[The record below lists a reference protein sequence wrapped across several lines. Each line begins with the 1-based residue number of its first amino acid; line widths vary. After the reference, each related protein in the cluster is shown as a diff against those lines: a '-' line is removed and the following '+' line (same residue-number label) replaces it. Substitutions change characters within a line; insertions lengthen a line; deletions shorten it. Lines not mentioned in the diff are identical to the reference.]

1 VSRAAGI
8 IEPVRALN
16 RPTSWWGWN
25 WEQPTPMS
33 ITELIAAGNLDA
45 RVAAL
50 FWVAME
56 RGASLIMAADP
67 PHSGKTTTLSA
78 LLAFTKPDTAVY
90 FTQGQGEQFLLPAV
104 SDSYDTYILVNEM
117 SDHIPVYTWDQ
128 NARRAFELLS
138 DGYRLATTMHDHT
151 AEGVLS
157 QLERD
162 LSIPKRHL
170 ANLTF
175 VVPMFIGR
183 DNGRIVRRIEELVYV
198 EPKGDAYKLTR
209 IAKWER
215 DTDSF
220 SMFADDNA
228 KRAFAAWAK
237 LSPEAL
243 DQQIT
248 ERAGFLEALRNTGA
262 NSIPEV
268 NTAIESYYE
277 QVLRA

>member
-1 VSRAAGI
+1 
-8 IEPVRALN
+8 
-16 RPTSWWGWN
+16 
-25 WEQPTPMS
+25 MS
-33 ITELIAAGNLDA
+33 ITELIAAGNMDA

-78 LLAFTKPDTAVY
+78 LLTFTKPDTAVY
-90 FTQGQGEQFLLPAV
+90 FTQGQGEQFLLPAL
-104 SDSYDTYILVNEM
+104 SDEYDTYILVNEM
-117 SDHIPVYTWDQ
+117 SDHIPVYTWDS
-128 NARRAFELLS
+128 NARRVFEILS
-138 DGYRLATTMHDHT
+138 DGYRLATTMHDT
-151 AEGVLS
+151 TVEGVLG

-170 ANLTF
+170 AQLTF

-183 DNGRIVRRIEELVYV
+183 ANGRIVRRIEEIAYLQ
-198 EPKGDAYKLTR
+198 PKGDAYTISR
-209 IAKWER
+209 IATWER
-215 DTDSF
+215 ETDTFALF
-220 SMFADDNA
+220 SDDNA
-228 KRAFAAWAK
+228 RRAFAAWAK

-243 DQQIT
+243 DHQVT

-277 QVLRA
+277 QMLRA

>member
-1 VSRAAGI
+1 M
-8 IEPVRALN
+8 RALN

-25 WEQPTPMS
+25 WEPPTPMS
-33 ITELIAAGNLDA
+33 IIELIEAGNMDS
-45 RVAAL
+45 RIAAL

-78 LLAFTKPDTAVY
+78 LLGFTKPDTAVY
-90 FTQGQGEQFLLPAV
+90 FTQGQGEQFLLPSV
-104 SDSYDTYILVNEM
+104 SDAYDTYILVNEM

-128 NARRAFELLS
+128 HARRCFDLLA

-151 AEGVLS
+151 VEGVLA
-157 QLERD
+157 QLERE
-162 LSIPKRHL
+162 LSISKRQL

-183 DNGRIVRRIEELVYV
+183 ANGRIVRRIEEIAYV
-198 EPKGDAYKLTR
+198 QPKGDAYTLTR
-209 IAKWER
+209 IATWER

-220 SMFADDNA
+220 ALFADDNA
-228 KRAFAAWAK
+228 KRAVAAWAK

-248 ERAGFLEALRNTGA
+248 ERAGFLESLRRTGA

-277 QVLRA
+277 ELLRA

>member
-1 VSRAAGI
+1 
-8 IEPVRALN
+8 
-16 RPTSWWGWN
+16 
-25 WEQPTPMS
+25 MS
-33 ITELIAAGNLDA
+33 ITELIAAGNMDA

-78 LLAFTKPDTAVY
+78 LLTFTKPDTAVY
-90 FTQGQGEQFLLPAV
+90 FTQGQGEQFLLPAL
-104 SDSYDTYILVNEM
+104 SDEYDTYILVNEM
-117 SDHIPVYTWDQ
+117 SDHIPVYTWDS
-128 NARRAFELLS
+128 NARRVFEILS
-138 DGYRLATTMHDHT
+138 DGYRLATTMHDT
-151 AEGVLS
+151 TVEGVLG

-170 ANLTF
+170 AQLTF

-183 DNGRIVRRIEELVYV
+183 ANGRIVRRIEEIAYLQ
-198 EPKGDAYKLTR
+198 PKGDAYTISR
-209 IAKWER
+209 IATWER
-215 DTDSF
+215 ETDTFALF
-220 SMFADDNA
+220 SDDNA
-228 KRAFAAWAK
+228 RRAFAAWAK

-243 DQQIT
+243 DHQVT
-248 ERAGFLEALRNTGA
+248 ERAGLLEALRNTGA

-277 QVLRA
+277 QMLRA

>member
-1 VSRAAGI
+1 MDS
-8 IEPVRALN
+8 
-16 RPTSWWGWN
+16 
-25 WEQPTPMS
+25 
-33 ITELIAAGNLDA
+33 

-78 LLAFTKPDTAVY
+78 LLTFAKPETVVY
-90 FTQGQGEQFLLPAV
+90 FTQGQGEQFLLPPVTDA
-104 SDSYDTYILVNEM
+104 YDTYILVNEM

-128 NARRAFELLS
+128 HARRCFELLTE
-138 DGYRLATTMHDHT
+138 GYRLATTMHDHT
-151 AEGVLS
+151 AEGVLG
-157 QLERD
+157 QLERE
-162 LSIPKRHL
+162 LSIPKRQL
-170 ANLTF
+170 AQLTF

-183 DNGRIVRRIEELVYV
+183 SNGRIVRRIEEIAMMQ
-198 EPKGDAYKLTR
+198 PKGDGYTLARLAT
-209 IAKWER
+209 WER
-215 DTDSF
+215 ETDTF
-220 SMFADDNA
+220 SLLTDDNA

-262 NSIPEV
+262 TAIPEV
-268 NTAIESYYE
+268 NNAIESYYE
-277 QVLRA
+277 QMLRA

>member
-1 VSRAAGI
+1 
-8 IEPVRALN
+8 
-16 RPTSWWGWN
+16 
-25 WEQPTPMS
+25 MS

-248 ERAGFLEALRNTGA
+248 ERAGFLEALRHTGA

-277 QVLRA
+277 QILRA